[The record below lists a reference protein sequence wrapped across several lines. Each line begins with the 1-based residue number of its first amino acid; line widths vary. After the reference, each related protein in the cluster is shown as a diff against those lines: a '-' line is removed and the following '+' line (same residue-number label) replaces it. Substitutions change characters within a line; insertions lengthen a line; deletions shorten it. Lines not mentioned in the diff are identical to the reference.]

1 MSKKNLDC
9 ELRDPVIY
17 ISLMLIFNMDP
28 TYESTI
34 GPGVIQQTLILT
46 VFMH

>member
-1 MSKKNLDC
+1 MSQKNLDC
-9 ELRDPVIY
+9 ELQDQVIY
-17 ISLMLIFNMDP
+17 ISLMLILNMDP

-34 GPGVIQQTLILT
+34 GPRVIQQALILT